1 MPDPGFH
8 FAEPGWL
15 WALLVILPVIIW
27 LLISEIKFHRQT
39 LDRYADGHLLPYL
52 VQIRKN
58 NISKRQLWIGW
69 SVLWSA
75 LVIAQAG
82 PRWDYTDVSLFHPGA
97 SMVVLLDI
105 SQSMSVT
112 DVKPTRLARARQEIE
127 DLIRQNRKLRVG
139 LIAFAS
145 LPHVVSPISEDG
157 ESIRRQ
163 LPSLSTDIVRLKG
176 SRPEMALDRAAE
188 LLASQSEDSAQS
200 ILLVTDGDFDSRLDS
215 TVAELANKGIQ
226 LYVLGIGKE
235 IGGPVVKDDG
245 SWVTDPNGNNIVS
258 RLNTTVLSRL
268 ADTGGGIYREASYK
282 DDDTSDILEHAS
294 RHASASEDTSQT
306 TRIWN
311 EKFYWLILL
320 GMLGLLPLFRKTI
333 TQAA

>member
-8 FAEPGWL
+8 FAEPTWL
-15 WALLVILPVIIW
+15 WGLLVIIPVLLW
-27 LLISEIKFHRQT
+27 LLISEIKYHRQT
-39 LDRYADGHLLPYL
+39 LDRYADEHLLPYL
-52 VQIRKN
+52 VQVRKN
-58 NISKRQLWIGW
+58 SVSKKQVWIGW

-97 SMVVLLDI
+97 SMVILLDI
-105 SQSMSVT
+105 SQSMSVA
-112 DVKPTRLARARQEIE
+112 DVKPSRLARARQEIE
-127 DLIRQNRKLRVG
+127 DLIRQNRKLRIG

-163 LPSLSTDIVRLKG
+163 LPSLSTEIVRLKG

-188 LLASQSEDSAQS
+188 LLASQSDDSAQS
-200 ILLVTDGDFDSRLDS
+200 ILLVTDGDFDSRLES

-226 LYVLGIGKE
+226 LYVLGVGKE
-235 IGGPVVKDDG
+235 IGGPVVMDDG
-245 SWVTDPNGNNIVS
+245 SWLTDQNGDNIVS
-258 RLNTTVLSRL
+258 RLDTTVLSRL
-268 ADTGGGIYREASYK
+268 ATTGGGIYREASYR
-282 DDDTSDILEHAS
+282 DDDTTDILEHAA
-294 RHASASEDTSQT
+294 RKATVTEDTSQT

-311 EKFYWLILL
+311 EKYYWLILI
-320 GMLGLLPLFRKTI
+320 GMLGLLPLFRRTV